1 MKGTDM
7 AKAFASQG
15 DLSEK
20 KTSFTEVGPGLYAF
34 TAEGDPNTGVII
46 GDESVMVVE
55 AQATPRL
62 ARKVIE
68 CIRGVTDKPISHL
81 VLTHYHAV
89 RVLGASAYGAREVIM
104 SEAARGMVEERGA
117 EDWASEFGRFPRLF
131 QGHEEIPGLT
141 WPTTTFSEAM
151 TVYLGKRKVEIMH
164 LGRAHTAGDAVVWV
178 PDAEV
183 MFTGDI
189 VEYHSACYCGDGY
202 FSDWAD
208 TLNNIAGFDPVA
220 IAPGRGDALIGRE
233 MVAKALDAT
242 ADFVEST
249 YRPVAK
255 VAARGGSLKEA
266 WDAVRAACDPKFKD
280 YAIYEHCLPFNVARA
295 YDEARGIDHPRIWTA
310 QRDLDMWAA
319 LQG

>member
-1 MKGTDM
+1 MS
-7 AKAFASQG
+7 KAFASQG
-15 DLSEK
+15 DLGEK

-68 CIRGVTDKPISHL
+68 CIRSVTDKPISHL

-89 RVLGASAYGAREVIM
+89 RVLGASAYGAGEVIM

-189 VEYHSACYCGDGY
+189 VEYHSACYCGDGH

-208 TLNNIAGFDPVA
+208 TLDNIASFDPVA
-220 IAPGRGDALIGRE
+220 IAPGRGDALVGRD
-233 MVAKALDAT
+233 MVAKALAAT

-310 QRDLDMWAA
+310 ERDREMWAA

>member
-1 MKGTDM
+1 M

-68 CIRGVTDKPISHL
+68 CIRSVTDKPISHL

-89 RVLGASAYGAREVIM
+89 RVLGASAYGAGEVIM

-189 VEYHSACYCGDGY
+189 VEYHSACYCGDGH

-208 TLNNIAGFDPVA
+208 TLDNIASFDPVA
-220 IAPGRGDALIGRE
+220 IAPGRGDALVGRD
-233 MVAKALDAT
+233 MVARALAAT

-310 QRDLDMWAA
+310 ERDREMWAA

>member
-1 MKGTDM
+1 M

-15 DLSEK
+15 DLSDK

-233 MVAKALDAT
+233 MVAKALEAT
-242 ADFVEST
+242 ADFVDST

-266 WDAVRAACDPKFKD
+266 WDAVRAACDHKFKD

>member
-1 MKGTDM
+1 M

-15 DLSEK
+15 DLGEK

-131 QGHEEIPGLT
+131 EGHEDIPGLT

-202 FSDWAD
+202 FNDWAD

-220 IAPGRGDALIGRE
+220 IAPGRGGALIGRD

-242 ADFVEST
+242 ADFVDST

-280 YAIYEHCLPFNVARA
+280 FAIYEHCLPFNVARA

-310 QRDLDMWAA
+310 ERDREMWAA

>member
-1 MKGTDM
+1 M

-68 CIRGVTDKPISHL
+68 CIRSVTDKPISHL

-89 RVLGASAYGAREVIM
+89 RVLGASAYGAGEVIM

-189 VEYHSACYCGDGY
+189 VEYHSACYCGDGHL
-202 FSDWAD
+202 SDWAD
-208 TLNNIAGFDPVA
+208 TLDNIASFDPVA
-220 IAPGRGDALIGRE
+220 IAPGRGDALVGRD
-233 MVAKALDAT
+233 MVAKALAAT

-249 YRPVAK
+249 YRPVAR

-280 YAIYEHCLPFNVARA
+280 YAIYEHCLPFNVTRA
-295 YDEARGIDHPRIWTA
+295 YDEARGIGHPRIWTA
-310 QRDLDMWAA
+310 ERDREMWAA

>member
-89 RVLGASAYGAREVIM
+89 RVLGASAYGAREIIM

-208 TLNNIAGFDPVA
+208 TLDNIAAFDPVA
-220 IAPGRGDALIGRE
+220 IAPGRGDALIGRD
-233 MVAKALDAT
+233 MVAKALAAT
-242 ADFVEST
+242 ADFVDST